1 MTDRPDAYAE
11 FRALAVTL
19 ETDDV
24 DLHTIIDAA
33 FRVAMDNAIR
43 TAGRQ
48 AAARALLEIAVLT
61 ADPNRRPLR
70 SGRQP
75 FRHGPGRA

>member
-11 FRALAVTL
+11 FRALAMTL
-19 ETDDV
+19 ETDGV
-24 DLHTIIDAA
+24 DLHTIIAGA
-33 FRVAMDNAIR
+33 FRIVMDGMIR

-48 AAARALLEIAVLT
+48 AAARALLDMAILT
-61 ADPNRRPLR
+61 ADPNERPLR
-70 SGRQP
+70 SGRQE